1 MRIFQFATGQ
11 RMYEVLRSSADSRL
25 SPVLIGEGIFEIVE
39 AGEPTARRMK
49 ASIWVIRVRRS
60 GWEHGRCWDQ
70 PDQAVGVL
78 RWDQSLTHRV
88 AEDSQQHHADD
99 IRMFVKVTGVLA

>member
-11 RMYEVLRSSADSRL
+11 RMYEVSRSSADSRL

-60 GWEHGRCWDQ
+60 GWELGRCW
-70 PDQAVGVL
+70 PA
-78 RWDQSLTHRV
+78 R
-88 AEDSQQHHADD
+88 HAW
-99 IRMFVKVTGVLA
+99 INRIKP